1 MIIEKKL
8 EEMGLTLPEYPE
20 GQGVFD
26 HVKEFGPNLAYV
38 AGCGPEINGVLHWP
52 CRQRSY
58 HGASKGVCCGLYAKL
73 SSCFTI
79 AFRRFG
85 SHQTVCKNDGLRCL

>member
-38 AGCGPEINGVLHWP
+38 AGCGPEINGVLSK
-52 CRQRSY
+52 QRS
-58 HGASKGVCCGLYAKL
+58 VLW
-73 SSCFTI
+73 I
-79 AFRRFG
+79 VR
-85 SHQTVCKNDGLRCL
+85 

>member
-38 AGCGPEINGVLHWP
+38 AGCGPEINGVLKYTG
-52 CRQRSY
+52 RVDKEVTMEQ
-58 HGASKGVCCGLYAKL
+58 AKE
-73 SSCFTI
+73 CAVDCT
-79 AFRRFG
+79 FRRFG

>member
-38 AGCGPEINGVLHWP
+38 AGCGPEINGVLKYTG
-52 CRQRSY
+52 RVD
-58 HGASKGVCCGLYAKL
+58 KGVCCGLYAKL